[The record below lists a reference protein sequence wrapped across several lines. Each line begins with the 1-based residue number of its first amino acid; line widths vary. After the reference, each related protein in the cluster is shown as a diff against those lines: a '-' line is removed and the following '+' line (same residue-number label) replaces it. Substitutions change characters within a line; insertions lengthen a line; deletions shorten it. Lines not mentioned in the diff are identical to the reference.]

1 MGMENKT
8 LIIGGTKGIGK
19 AITEQLSNHECYI
32 VSRSESSLPNHFMVD
47 ALTGDL
53 PDIDG
58 LTGLVYCPGSI
69 NLKPFHR
76 LTQEDFINDYQ
87 KNVLGA
93 VRVLQ
98 FYFRTLKKNNGS
110 VVLFGT
116 VASQQGM
123 PFHASIA
130 AAKGGLEA
138 LARSLAAEWAPN
150 IRVNIVNPSLTDT
163 PLAEALLSTEQKREN
178 AAMRHPL
185 KKIGSPLDIAKAA
198 IFCLENDWVTGQTIG
213 VDGGMS
219 AVRI

>member
-1 MGMENKT
+1 MEKKT
-8 LIIGGTKGIGK
+8 LVIGGTKGIGK
-19 AITEQLSNHECYI
+19 AIVEQLSNHECFV
-32 VSRSESSLPNHFMVD
+32 VSRTEAAVTNHYIADVLVD
-47 ALTGDL
+47 DL
-53 PDIDG
+53 PEIEG
-58 LTGLVYCPGSI
+58 LTGVVYCPGSI

-76 LTQEDFINDYQ
+76 LTEQDFIDDYK

-98 FYFRTLKKNNGS
+98 FYFRTLKKNKGS

-116 VASQQGM
+116 VASHQGM

-150 IRVNIVNPSLTDT
+150 IRVNMVNPSLTDT

-178 AAMRHPL
+178 AALRHPL
-185 KKIGSPLDIAKAA
+185 KKIGSPLDIAKAVV
-198 IFCLENDWVTGQTIG
+198 FCLENEWLTGQTIG

-219 AVRI
+219 KVRV

>member
-1 MGMENKT
+1 MEKKT
-8 LIIGGTKGIGK
+8 LVIGGTKGIGK
-19 AITEQLSNHECYI
+19 AIVEQLSNHECFV
-32 VSRSESSLPNHFMVD
+32 VSRTEAAVTNHYIADV
-47 ALTGDL
+47 LTDDL
-53 PDIDG
+53 PEIEG
-58 LTGLVYCPGSI
+58 LTGVVYCPGSI

-76 LTQEDFINDYQ
+76 LTEQDFLDDYT

-98 FYFRTLKKNNGS
+98 FYFRTLKKNKGS

-150 IRVNIVNPSLTDT
+150 IRVNMVNPSLTDT

-178 AAMRHPL
+178 AALRHPL

-219 AVRI
+219 SLRV

>member
-1 MGMENKT
+1 MEKKT

-19 AITEQLSNHECYI
+19 AILEELSGHECYVI
-32 VSRSESSLPNHFMVD
+32 SRSESTISNHFMVD
-47 ALTGDL
+47 ALTGEL
-53 PDIDG
+53 PEIDG
-58 LTGLVYCPGSI
+58 LTGIVYCPGSI

-76 LTQEDFINDYQ
+76 LTQDDFIDDYQ

-98 FYFRTLKKNNGS
+98 FYFRTLKKNKGS

-138 LARSLAAEWAPN
+138 LSRSLAAEWAPN
-150 IRVNIVNPSLTDT
+150 IRVNTVNPSLTDT
-163 PLAEALLSTEQKREN
+163 PLAEALLSTDQKREN
-178 AAMRHPL
+178 AAQRHPL
-185 KKIGSPLDIAKAA
+185 KKIGTPKDIAKAA
-198 IFCLENDWVTGQTIG
+198 VFCLENDWVTGQTIG

-219 AVRI
+219 SVRV

>member
-1 MGMENKT
+1 MKKKT
-8 LIIGGTKGIGK
+8 LVIGGTKGIGK
-19 AITEQLSNHECYI
+19 AITEVLSDHECFI
-32 VSRSESSLPNHFMVD
+32 VSRSESVLPNHFMVD
-47 ALTGDL
+47 AQTGDL
-53 PDIDG
+53 PEIDG

-76 LTQEDFINDYQ
+76 LTQEDFIDDYQ

-98 FYFRTLKKNNGS
+98 FYFRTLKKNQGS

-130 AAKGGLEA
+130 AAKGGLES

-150 IRVNIVNPSLTDT
+150 IRVNVVNPSLTDT

-178 AAMRHPL
+178 AAQRHPL
-185 KKIGSPLDIAKAA
+185 KKIGSPHDIAKAA
-198 IFCLENDWVTGQTIG
+198 VFCLENDWVTGQTIG

-219 AVRI
+219 SVRV

>member
-1 MGMENKT
+1 MEKKT
-8 LIIGGTKGIGK
+8 LVIGGTKGIGK
-19 AITEQLSNHECYI
+19 AIVEQLSNHECFV
-32 VSRSESSLPNHFMVD
+32 VSRTEAAVTNHYIADVLAD
-47 ALTGDL
+47 DL
-53 PDIDG
+53 PEIEG
-58 LTGLVYCPGSI
+58 LTGVVYCPGSI

-76 LTQEDFINDYQ
+76 LTEQDFLDDYT

-98 FYFRTLKKNNGS
+98 FYFRTLKKNKGS

-150 IRVNIVNPSLTDT
+150 IRVNMVNPSLTDT

-178 AAMRHPL
+178 AALRHPL

-198 IFCLENDWVTGQTIG
+198 IFCLENEWITGCLLYTSPSPR
-213 VDGGMS
+213 D
-219 AVRI
+219 R

>member
-1 MGMENKT
+1 MENKT

-19 AITEQLSNHECYI
+19 AITEELSNHECYI

-98 FYFRTLKKNNGS
+98 FYFRTLKKNKGS

-185 KKIGSPLDIAKAA
+185 KKIGSPTDIAKAA
-198 IFCLENDWVTGQTIG
+198 VFCLENDWITGQTIG
-213 VDGGMS
+213 IDGGMS
-219 AVRI
+219 SVRV

>member
-1 MGMENKT
+1 MENKT

-185 KKIGSPLDIAKAA
+185 KKIGSPVDIAKAA

-219 AVRI
+219 AVRV